1 MEVLAVLDF
10 TFTEEQEMIRSMVRD
25 FAARELAPGYAAR
38 VWDEKIPPE
47 LIKKVAELGLLGL
60 NIPEEY
66 GGQMKDAVTV
76 GLVLEELA
84 RHAADAAWLVFNGYS
99 VASLVRLGGPETRQ
113 EWLTEM
119 ARGEKLVLMAAT
131 EAEAGSDLANLK
143 TTARK
148 DGDGYVLNGEKNRVT
163 GALLGHAAMVL
174 AKTDPASRKLTP
186 FLVPFDSPGVSISRV
201 DDMGNESII
210 GGIVALED
218 VRLPRKYLLG
228 DEEGRGFYEAMRT
241 FDCCRAFASLEALAA
256 ADVTLQETI
265 EYARGRVQFKRPI
278 ASFQGVSFTL
288 AEAATFIEL
297 GRWLCYRTL
306 WLRDSGRPHT
316 KESAM
321 VKWWCPRVAFDI
333 IHECLLIH
341 GHYGYSKDLP
351 IEQRLR
357 DAIVPEI
364 GDGTREIMKSIIVRE
379 IIGREYIDR

>member
-1 MEVLAVLDF
+1 MLDF
-10 TFTEEQEMIRSMVRD
+10 SLTEEQEMVRNMVRD
-25 FAARELAPGYAAR
+25 FARQELAPGYPER
-38 VWDEKIPPE
+38 VRAEAIPRE
-47 LIKKVAELGLLGL
+47 LIGKMAALGLLGL

-66 GGQMKDAVTV
+66 GGQARDAVTV
-76 GLVLEELA
+76 GIILEELA
-84 RHAADAAWLVFNGYS
+84 RHAADGAWLVFNNYALANI
-99 VASLVRLGGPETRQ
+99 VNLGVPEVKQ
-113 EWLTEM
+113 EWLPAM
-119 ARGEKLVLMAAT
+119 ARGEKIVLMGAT

-148 DGDGYVLNGEKNRVT
+148 DGDDYILNGEKNRVT
-163 GALLGHAAMVL
+163 GAFLGQALMVL
-174 AKTDPASRKLTP
+174 AKTDPSSRRLTP
-186 FLVPFDSPGVSISRV
+186 FLVPFDLPGVSITRV

-218 VRLPRKYLLG
+218 VRLPRQYLLG
-228 DEEGRGFYEAMRT
+228 DAEGKGFYEVMRT
-241 FDCCRAFASLEALAA
+241 FDCLRAFASLESLAA
-256 ADVTLQETI
+256 AQVTLEETI
-265 EYARGRVQFKRPI
+265 EYARGRVQFQRPI

-288 AEAATFIEL
+288 AEAATCIEL

-306 WLRDSGRPHT
+306 WLKDNGKPHS

-351 IEQRLR
+351 LEQRLR

-364 GDGTREIMKSIIVRE
+364 GDGTPEIMKSIIVRE
-379 IIGREYIDR
+379 IIGREFVR